1 MHRYEVAFPII
12 GIGYYYLDSEEK
24 LSDSEAVAK
33 AYWEITEK
41 ADQLDDYE
49 VFLKESD
56 ASPFT
61 EAQVIE
67 EWSDDEP

>member
-1 MHRYEVAFPII
+1 MHRYEVAFPIV

-41 ADQLDDYE
+41 AEQLDDYNWE
-49 VFLKESD
+49 VY
-56 ASPFT
+56 ASPFA

-67 EWSDDEP
+67 EWSDDESR